1 MRLWVYQIRS
11 PCTPYSIYLSGLY
24 VVGIEG
30 PMKFVQGS
38 YRIQVL
44 AGDGSGH
51 VDSQLKAGLAAV
63 AL

>member
-1 MRLWVYQIRS
+1 
-11 PCTPYSIYLSGLY
+11 
-24 VVGIEG
+24 
-30 PMKFVQGS
+30 MKFVQGS